1 MFQEVQSPSKF
12 ERKTSFKRESMF
24 KIKED
29 YFIGTLKS
37 QSSKQAVKDFAQSV
51 NEREDTVG
59 SRTYSLDVKN

>member
-1 MFQEVQSPSKF
+1 
-12 ERKTSFKRESMF
+12 MF